1 MFQRVVFEQKGE
13 FLLYEGMRSHGSLE
27 QRVLGSFVLNDKN
40 HDHKL
45 SRDEISSLVTDSGEF
60 IGVKYPEEYLKA
72 LLDKCLEKAD
82 TNGDGFLQ
90 LSELINIT
98 RSDKNFAKL
107 FGSM

>member
-1 MFQRVVFEQKGE
+1 
-13 FLLYEGMRSHGSLE
+13 MRSHGSLE
-27 QRVLGSFVLNDKN
+27 QRVIGSFVMNDKN

-45 SRDEISSLVTDSGEF
+45 SRDEISVLVTDAGEMICF
-60 IGVKYPEEYLKA
+60 SYPEEYLKV

-98 RSDKNFAKL
+98 RADKNFAKL
-107 FGSM
+107 FGTM